1 MNIGGFMK
9 KVKII
14 EENCIA
20 CGLCESI
27 ISDVFVVEEV
37 ARVIVDEVTENQIES
52 VQEAIDSCPT
62 DAIEWVE

>member
-1 MNIGGFMK
+1 MK

-27 ISDVFVVEEV
+27 VNDVFEVEEV
-37 ARVIVDEVTENQIES
+37 AKVIVDEVKEDLVDN

-62 DAIEWVE
+62 DAIEWVK

>member
-1 MNIGGFMK
+1 MK
-9 KVKII
+9 KVRII

-27 ISDVFVVEEV
+27 VSEVFLVEEV
-37 ARVIVDEVTENQIES
+37 AKVIVDEVKEDLVDN

-62 DAIEWVE
+62 DAIEWVK

>member
-1 MNIGGFMK
+1 MK
-9 KVKII
+9 KVRII

-27 ISDVFVVEEV
+27 VNEVFRVEEV
-37 ARVIVDEVTENQIES
+37 AKVIVDEVKEDLIDN

-62 DAIEWVE
+62 DAIEWVK

>member
-1 MNIGGFMK
+1 MK

-27 ISDVFVVEEV
+27 AGDIFVVEDV
-37 ARVIVDEVTENQIES
+37 ARVIVDKVKEDQIEL

-62 DAIEWVE
+62 DAIEWDE